1 MISRWRLVRRRRLNR
16 ESVRNSQNWIPIS
29 LGRSQLKRIILGLM
43 FTYSASAATAEIDCQ
58 AIVAATL
65 DELALG
71 ATSEWTAMNA
81 DLARSAAGSACLKA
95 ASGRYGEDASLE
107 SVGVSSESQRTAT
120 SSGKAEDSQGE
131 PEGEESGGLKFKPMT
146 GSPTQKPYERARS
159 VDN

>member
-1 MISRWRLVRRRRLNR
+1 
-16 ESVRNSQNWIPIS
+16 
-29 LGRSQLKRIILGLM
+29 LKRVFLGLL
-43 FTYSASAATAEIDCQ
+43 FICSANAATAEINCQ
-58 AIVAATL
+58 AVVAATL

-71 ATSEWTAMNA
+71 AKAEWTESNA

-95 ASGRYGEDASLE
+95 ASGRYGDDLTLE
-107 SVGVSSESQRTAT
+107 SVGVSSEIQETEA
-120 SSGKAEDSQGE
+120 SSGKAVNSQGE